1 MTYKKKIIM
10 LKIRL
15 KKISNDHQ
23 NRSCF
28 TNNYLFIETN
38 GKWGCEWTTL
48 GLSNG
53 LPEYKVVKTNQLNN
67 RHYLK

>member
-1 MTYKKKIIM
+1 MIM
-10 LKIRL
+10 LKIRK
-15 KKISNDHQ
+15 KKILNDHQ
-23 NRSCF
+23 NCSYY

-53 LPEYKVVKTNQLNN
+53 LPEFKIIKTNKLNN
-67 RHYLK
+67 SHYLK